1 MAPEQLPLSVPWWH
15 SPGAN
20 SPAELAFCP
29 ECLIAASRAVPPSVN
44 ARTRD
49 VSTPLGTYEAVAT
62 SDHDQSTAHE
72 AAERQILGLIP
83 RRLGPEAPGPVPD
96 HMRSAL
102 VLSLE
107 WQQIGAYAEFW
118 EAAGAEENR
127 LYELAGCRAGIGEQ
141 VGLACTAERD
151 YLGWERMTLE
161 GAEAVE
167 AEMAKRAL
175 AEVVGHYV
183 LGAGHGLFNLAART
197 VALDQTLKGD
207 LRNKLGTDFPP
218 LSEQRRDW
226 PQAAKAA
233 TLQQVARGSAIPEIQ
248 SVADPIVALVASDEW
263 EGLNDARGSDFHRW
277 RVQTDGIAGV
287 AKQPPWK
294 KGDGVRSL
302 EIGAMRPLGEDAQAK
317 LAEKTLSVA
326 VAARHELVKAAAS
339 FDCVFADA
347 VAATT
352 RLTVGD
358 AADR

>member
-1 MAPEQLPLSVPWWH
+1 MTA
-15 SPGAN
+15 
-20 SPAELAFCP
+20 
-29 ECLIAASRAVPPSVN
+29 
-44 ARTRD
+44 
-49 VSTPLGTYEAVAT
+49 
-62 SDHDQSTAHE
+62 SDHEAQSAAQE
-72 AAERQILGLIP
+72 AAEHQILGLIP
-83 RRLGPEAPGPVPD
+83 RRLGPEAPGPIPD

-102 VLSLE
+102 KLSLE

-151 YLGWERMTLE
+151 YLGWGRITLE

-167 AEMAKRAL
+167 AEMARRAL

-197 VALDQTLKGD
+197 VALDQTLKGE
-207 LRNKLGTDFPP
+207 LRSKLGTDFPP

-226 PQAAKAA
+226 PQATRAA
-233 TLQQVARGSAIPEIQ
+233 TLQQVARSSAIPEIQ
-248 SVADPIVALVASDEW
+248 IVADPVVTLVTSDEW
-263 EGLNDARGSDFHRW
+263 ERLNDARGSDFHRW

-287 AKQPPWK
+287 AKQPPWT

-302 EIGAMRPLGEDAQAK
+302 EIGAKRPLGEDAQAK
-317 LAEKTLSVA
+317 LAEKTLDIA

-339 FDCVFADA
+339 FGRAFADA
-347 VAATT
+347 VGATT
-352 RLTVGD
+352 RLTAGD
-358 AADR
+358 